1 MRPVSDCSAMWM
13 MLESGTESGEV
24 SMKRNK
30 SLAAAIVAVGVVIL
44 LVSAMADIIGM
55 GGNPLVFGYKQL
67 AGSAVGG
74 VLALAGAV
82 LYWWFGRGS

>member
-1 MRPVSDCSAMWM
+1 MWM

-24 SMKRNK
+24 SMTRNK

-44 LVSAMADIIGM
+44 LVSAMADIIGI
-55 GGNPLVFGYKQL
+55 GGNPLVFGNKQL

>member
-1 MRPVSDCSAMWM
+1 M
-13 MLESGTESGEV
+13 T
-24 SMKRNK
+24 RNK

-44 LVSAMADIIGM
+44 LVSAMADIIGI
-55 GGNPLVFGYKQL
+55 GGNPLVFGNKQL